1 MAGYQISKQEIYNLE
16 LRQLRVSW
24 YNGLVFKWAG

>member
-24 YNGLVFKWAG
+24 YNGLVFK